1 MLNPAYWPRYL
12 VNKMRRSFKLK
23 LIALVSCMV
32 ILTFVITGFLVYR
45 LNVRLMEEEITKQFS
60 IANEQALARLE
71 LTFQEI
77 NRVSQIIVQNESV
90 ELFVRESEKPGSDAF
105 TGYISRKYVEEQLD
119 NLQVDA
125 PFIRSVFLYNE
136 KGELASLSK
145 TGASGELGAKDFA
158 LVAAKLEAHRGN
170 LVWGRAYL
178 PSAIDE
184 GGRRPVLLVARRML
198 NDTLNPYGTMVM
210 VVEESLV
217 SRVLRD
223 LTENGNGKV
232 LLLEP
237 QGELLYAN
245 ANAEELEQL
254 EQLRAQA
261 DDRYPYYAKMD
272 GIMHL
277 FVRHRMDPVGFT
289 LYGGVSLEEIQRK
302 NKDIIQVLAS
312 AGVGVVLISALLI
325 TLSTRTLLAPL
336 AQLLQGLR
344 RLRSGDFSTR
354 IKVRTGDEL
363 GYIGDSF
370 NSMAEQ
376 VGILIDKVYLAELS
390 ERESELKAIQ
400 AQLNPHYLHNL
411 FNELYWKL
419 YADDQAESA
428 QLVSAISEM
437 LKYSLLPV
445 KTDTTLQEE
454 LNQIRHYIKIQTELF
469 VGEVETLIQVEERL
483 LTYPMKRLLLLPL
496 VENVFVHAFRN
507 MEEERVLRIK
517 VWEQDNSLHVE
528 IADNG
533 CGMDAETVRL
543 LLNADDPGPGSGRTR
558 IGVQSVVRRIE
569 LLCGPPYGLEMAS
582 TPGMGTTVKLLLPKR
597 EEWEA

>member
-32 ILTFVITGFLVYR
+32 ILTFVITGLLVYR

-90 ELFVRESEKPGSDAF
+90 ELFVRESEESGGDAF
-105 TGYISRKYVEEQLD
+105 TGYKSRKYVEEQLD
-119 NLQVDA
+119 NLQIDA

-145 TGASGELGAKDFA
+145 TGASGELGVKDFA
-158 LVAAKLEAHRGN
+158 MVAAKLEAHRGN

-184 GGRRPVLLVARRML
+184 GGRRPVLVVARRML

-237 QGELLYAN
+237 QGDLLYAN
-245 ANAEELEQL
+245 ADPEELA
-254 EQLRAQA
+254 QLRGQA
-261 DDRYPYYAKMD
+261 DDQYPYYAKMD

-312 AGVGVVLISALLI
+312 AGIGVVLISAFLI

-454 LNQIRHYIKIQTELF
+454 LNQIRNYIKIQTELF
-469 VGEVETLIQVEERL
+469 VGEVETLIQVDERL
-483 LTYPMKRLLLLPL
+483 LSYPMKRLLLLPL

-517 VWEQDNSLHVE
+517 VWEQDDSLQVE

-533 CGMDAETVRL
+533 CGMDAETVHM
-543 LLNADDPGPGSGRTR
+543 LLNAGESEPGIGRTR

-582 TPGMGTTVKLLLPKR
+582 TPGMGTTVRLLLPKR
-597 EEWEA
+597 EGREA